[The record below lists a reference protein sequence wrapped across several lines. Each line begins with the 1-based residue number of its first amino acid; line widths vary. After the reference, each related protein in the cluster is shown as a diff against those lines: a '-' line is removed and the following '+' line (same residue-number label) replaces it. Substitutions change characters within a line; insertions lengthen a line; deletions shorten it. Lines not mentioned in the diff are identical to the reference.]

1 MPSGNIQRTV
11 QSFVSTVISSS
22 ESNSSA
28 PNDSS
33 SPRDNARTLRRTI
46 GNGSWIVNDLQAAQ
60 QQIQQALEAPLES
73 IYTGPSMFLNHPRQT
88 TGVDMDFDFQDA
100 AYSHPQIL
108 SPRNINRASATAQ
121 NQTSEII
128 DGYFDNDME
137 PAPTTFRT
145 NAQFD
150 VTDLNQAG
158 VPLQQ
163 LHQIL
168 RGASGIQNN
177 AGANP
182 TATNRANNALRN
194 KIVYKLNCAYCK
206 IPVCDRAMR
215 AILLADT
222 KVELYSTDIPPKAVV
237 TMDEDRMTSGCNCK
251 IRDTVCSGW

>member
-1 MPSGNIQRTV
+1 MPSGNIQRSI

-28 PNDSS
+28 PSDSS
-33 SPRDNARTLRRTI
+33 NPRGNIRTSRRTI
-46 GNGSWIVNDLQAAQ
+46 GSGSWIVNDLNSAQ
-60 QQIQQALEAPLES
+60 QQIQQALEAPLEA
-73 IYTGPSMFLNHPRQT
+73 IYTGPSIFQGHSRQS
-88 TGVDMDFDFQDA
+88 TGAEVDFDFQDA
-100 AYSHPQIL
+100 AYLHPQVL
-108 SPRNINRASATAQ
+108 SSRNAQQASSTVQ
-121 NQTSEII
+121 SQSSEII
-128 DGYFDNDME
+128 DSYFDNEMGSG
-137 PAPTTFRT
+137 FNN

-168 RGASGIQNN
+168 RGAAGIQNN
-177 AGANP
+177 VGINP
-182 TATNRANNALRN
+182 SATTRSNNALRN

-206 IPVCDRAMR
+206 IPVCDRGMR

-222 KVELYSTDIPPKAVV
+222 KVELFSTDIPPKAVV
-237 TMDEDRMTSGCNCK
+237 TMNEDKMASGCNCR